1 MGVAEVQRAGV
12 HNNWLNVYKI
22 NQPKYQKLFFLY
34 KVDCINEGVS
44 YEKTHN
50 NLSNFKVKD

>member
-1 MGVAEVQRAGV
+1 MGIAEVQRAGV
-12 HNNWLNVYKI
+12 HNNWLKVYKI
-22 NQPKYQKLFFLY
+22 NQPKYQKSFFLY